1 MKINEFW
8 NQFGIR
14 GESLM
19 VILRILK
26 KTENRE
32 LPNSDKMKI
41 VKKIYFDKVKK
52 DQDFV
57 DSEVKKLNNIKFK
70 IGVENNRLL
79 KRKTEEKFFKCE
91 DNIQDYE
98 DFVSKKKKI
107 ISDRMIILN
116 KNKII
121 LNNLNG
127 YKI

>member
-8 NQFGIR
+8 NQFGIK

-32 LPNSDKMKI
+32 LPNIDKMNI
-41 VKKIYFDKVKK
+41 VKKIYFEKVKK

-57 DSEVKKLNNIKFK
+57 DNEVKKLNNAKFK
-70 IGVENNRLL
+70 LGVENNRLL

-91 DNIQDYE
+91 DNIQD
-98 DFVSKKKKI
+98 
-107 ISDRMIILN
+107 
-116 KNKII
+116 
-121 LNNLNG
+121 
-127 YKI
+127 

>member
-32 LPNSDKMKI
+32 LPNSDKIKI

-57 DSEVKKLNNIKFK
+57 DNEVKKLNNIKFK

-98 DFVSKKKKI
+98 DYVMKKKKI
-107 ISDRMIILN
+107 INDRMIILN
-116 KNKII
+116 KNRLI

>member
-8 NQFGIR
+8 NQFGIK

-32 LPNSDKMKI
+32 LPNIDKMNI
-41 VKKIYFDKVKK
+41 VKKIYFEKVKK
-52 DQDFV
+52 DQYFV
-57 DSEVKKLNNIKFK
+57 DNEVKKLNNAKFK
-70 IGVENNRLL
+70 LGVENNRLL

-98 DFVSKKKKI
+98 DFVMKKKKI
-107 ISDRMIILN
+107 INDRLIILN

-121 LNNLNG
+121 LNNLERCVF
-127 YKI
+127 

>member
-57 DSEVKKLNNIKFK
+57 DNEVKKLNNIKFK

-98 DFVSKKKKI
+98 DYVMKKKKI
-107 ISDRMIILN
+107 INDRMIILN
-116 KNKII
+116 KNRLI

>member
-8 NQFGIR
+8 NQFGIK

-32 LPNSDKMKI
+32 LPNIDKMNI
-41 VKKIYFDKVKK
+41 VKKIYFEKVKK

-57 DSEVKKLNNIKFK
+57 DNEVKKLNNAKFK
-70 IGVENNRLL
+70 LGVENNRLL

-98 DFVSKKKKI
+98 DFVMKKKKI
-107 ISDRMIILN
+107 INDRLIILN
-116 KNKII
+116 QNKII
-121 LNNLNG
+121 LNNLERCVF
-127 YKI
+127 